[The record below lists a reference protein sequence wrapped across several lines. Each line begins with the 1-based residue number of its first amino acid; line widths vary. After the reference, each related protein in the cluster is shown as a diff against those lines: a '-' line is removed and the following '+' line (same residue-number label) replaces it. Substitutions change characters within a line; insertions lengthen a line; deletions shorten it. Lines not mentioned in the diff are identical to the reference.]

1 MSQDLSKLIPEFWA
15 SAFASESFDAGEYNL
30 QNLISRKYESTIGE
44 VGDTVNVPLIPDM
57 DAGDWNPGDAISATA
72 VDQKSAQIILNKSK
86 KVTIGLNGKELSLT
100 PYELIETYAIPMA
113 KGLIKSV
120 NDSIYQEALK
130 SKYFVNGTA
139 GITADHIVDANTV
152 LSDNEVS
159 MLERKFVGSPAAL
172 GALFKTDPF
181 QLANESGDVDV
192 IRDGMVTKRFGLDF
206 YMNNS
211 IAKYTPE
218 DVAGA
223 VDLAAGYD
231 AGDTTMVVDG
241 FADKDKPVKAG
252 DMFKI
257 TGDTTFY
264 TVTSTEVDSDGNT
277 VKLNFFPGLDAD
289 ADDNA
294 VITVTPTESALAFN
308 GSGLALAARPYAMLP
323 ENSGVQSTITNYRGL
338 PVRISIWNDGN
349 LGIKVQMDC
358 LFGTKLVNDKR
369 VVRIIR

>member
-1 MSQDLSKLIPEFWA
+1 MSQNLDALYPEFWA
-15 SAFASESFDAGEYNL
+15 SAFASESFDAGEYQM
-30 QNLISRKYESTIGE
+30 QNLISRKYENILGE
-44 VGDTVNVPLIPDM
+44 AGDTVNVPLIPAM
-57 DAGDWNPGDAISATA
+57 DATDWTPGDDISATA
-72 VDQKSAQIILNKSK
+72 VDQKSAQIVLNKSK

-100 PYELIETYAIPMA
+100 PYELMNSYAEPMA
-113 KGLIKSV
+113 KGIIKSV
-120 NDSIYQEALK
+120 NDAIYKEALK

-139 GITADHIVDANTV
+139 GITADHIVDANTI

-211 IAKYTPE
+211 ISKYTPS

-241 FADKDKPVKAG
+241 FADNAKPVKAG
-252 DMFKI
+252 DMFKV
-257 TGDTTFY
+257 TGNATFY
-264 TVTSTEVDSDGNT
+264 TVLSTEVDNDGNT
-277 VKLNFFPGLDAD
+277 VKLNFFPGLAAD

-308 GSGLALAARPYAMLP
+308 GSGLALASRPYAMLP
-323 ENSGVQSTITNYRGL
+323 EGTGVNSAITEYRGL
-338 PVRISIWNDGN
+338 PVRISVWSDGN
-349 LGIKVQMDC
+349 LGLKVQMDV
-358 LFGTKLVNDKR
+358 LFGTKIVNDKR